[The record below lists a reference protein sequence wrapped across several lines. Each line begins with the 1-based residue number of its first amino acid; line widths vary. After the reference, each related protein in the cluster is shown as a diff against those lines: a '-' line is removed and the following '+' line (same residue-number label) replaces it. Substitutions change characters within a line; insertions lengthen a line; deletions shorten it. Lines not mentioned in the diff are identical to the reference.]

1 MKIFDFAQR
10 SPEWF
15 EIRKGVITASRVGM
29 FCAEPFG
36 ITYNVETIKAMLRV
50 NEIPFKSTAKRDEL
64 IALIPNVEAH
74 MKLMPAAQ
82 TLIDEIMGE
91 QADGDDQPAE
101 YVCDD
106 CTKLT
111 GTRFWIER
119 GNVMEPVAV
128 NAYLQ
133 RVAGDVW
140 HVGFIL
146 HDCGKFGCSPDG
158 MIYNA
163 GALSHGLEIKCPEG
177 KTHLRYLREG
187 VLPDE
192 YRCQVHA
199 SMAVT
204 GFNRWD
210 FFSFHPNLPPLLL
223 TVERDDFTDQL
234 ERGLIA
240 LGEEMRR
247 QEITLA
253 KAWRDEFENAKTVP
267 QGASKP

>member
-1 MKIFDFAQR
+1 MKIFNFPQR

-15 EIRKGVITASRVGM
+15 EIRKGCITSSRVGM

-50 NEIPFKSTAKRDEL
+50 NEIPFKGVTLRDEL

-74 MKLMPAAQ
+74 KKLTPAAQ

-91 QADGDDQPAE
+91 QADGEDRPPDW
-101 YVCDD
+101 DTFW
-106 CTKLT
+106 TKR
-111 GTRFWIER
+111 GTE
-119 GNVMEPVAV
+119 MEPVALADYERRTGNTV
-128 NAYLQ
+128 E
-133 RVAGDVW
+133 R
-140 HVGFIL
+140 VGFIL

-158 MIYNA
+158 LVSA
-163 GALSHGLEIKCPEG
+163 KTWSLPKQGLEIKCPEG

-187 VLPDE
+187 VLPNE
-192 YRCQVHA
+192 YVCQVHA

-204 GFNRWD
+204 GLDRWD

-223 TVERDDFTDQL
+223 TVERDDFTNQL
-234 ERGLIA
+234 ERGLIL

-247 QEITLA
+247 QEIALA
-253 KAWRDEFENAKTVP
+253 EKWREEFENIKSTDAQSSV
-267 QGASKP
+267 